1 MPENEKPPAR
11 RVDVYCGFHIYH
23 HYAQVEEQTE
33 AFEQIAEVV
42 EEAPES
48 EPASGDTPVSEGEDV
63 LAKYRELY
71 LQNEDMVGW
80 IKVED
85 TNINYPVVQSVNEPN
100 FYLKHKFDKTYSAY
114 GCPYVQEN
122 CDVQKPSDNI
132 IIYGHHM
139 NDGSMFTGLM
149 KYRNKSFWEGHK
161 TITFDTLTDR
171 HQYEVIAVFK
181 TVVYTDSSDSFK
193 YYEFTD
199 AENAAEFDA
208 YVAKCKEL
216 SLYDTGVSAE
226 YGDKLISLST
236 CEYSR
241 NNGRLV
247 VVAKRVD

>member
-1 MPENEKPPAR
+1 
-11 RVDVYCGFHIYH
+11 
-23 HYAQVEEQTE
+23 
-33 AFEQIAEVV
+33 
-42 EEAPES
+42 
-48 EPASGDTPVSEGEDV
+48 
-63 LAKYRELY
+63 
-71 LQNEDMVGW
+71 
-80 IKVED
+80 
-85 TNINYPVVQSVNEPN
+85 
-100 FYLKHKFDKTYSAY
+100 
-114 GCPYVQEN
+114 
-122 CDVQKPSDNI
+122 
-132 IIYGHHM
+132 
-139 NDGSMFTGLM
+139 M

-199 AENAAEFDA
+199 AENASEFDA
-208 YVAKCKEL
+208 YIAKCKEL